1 MASPTP
7 RSARHCEAGHT
18 MDPNWDSCPYCDA
31 EKRSKQQTQ
40 AGQPQ
45 ASLRSASPDDRS
57 TKIGPGASAGVRRET
72 KVMPS
77 APSPAAGAGG
87 QRGEVDTRRIVGV
100 LITYTWRPEGQL
112 FAIREGKN
120 FLGAG
125 KVGSEASEDLCDIL
139 IQNDPGLSS
148 EHALILCRHGRYDII
163 DQKSSNGTFL
173 NRELIPIQGTEL
185 PNYAEIQTG
194 STIWTFIKIMAP
206 EKPEARP
213 VTPPPVTSVVPP
225 EGKPKPTK
233 DPTEVR

>member
-18 MDPNWDSCPYCDA
+18 MDPNWHNCPYCDA

-40 AGQPQ
+40 VGQPQ

-72 KVMPS
+72 KAMPS
-77 APSPAAGAGG
+77 APSPAAGG
-87 QRGEVDTRRIVGV
+87 QRGEIDTRCIVGV

-112 FAIREGKN
+112 FAVREGKN
-120 FLGAG
+120 FIGAG
-125 KVGSEASEDLCDIL
+125 KVGSEPGERLCDIL
-139 IQNDPGLSS
+139 IDNDPRLSS

-163 DQKSSNGTFL
+163 DQRSSNGTFL
-173 NRELIPIQGTEL
+173 EGDLIPIQGTEL
-185 PNYAEIQTG
+185 PNYAELQTG
-194 STIWTFIKIMAP
+194 STSWTFIKIMAP
-206 EKPEARP
+206 EKSIARP
-213 VTPPPVTSVVPP
+213 VTSPPPVTSVVPP
-225 EGKPKPTK
+225 EGKPKPPK